1 MKSLNRPKNKGQAQL
16 AITIATMAVV
26 LIVVT
31 IVIAQLITSLGTGT
45 GLTGQGLAAFN
56 NITNYTWTG
65 ILLTAIGIIVV
76 AGFGLIG
83 LMLFRRK

>member
-1 MKSLNRPKNKGQAQL
+1 MTNRGQAQL
-16 AITIATMAVV
+16 AITIATIAIV
-26 LIVVT
+26 LLVVT
-31 IVIAQLITSLGTGT
+31 IVLAQLLPVLTDSTSSST
-45 GLTGQGLAAFN
+45 QAAMAAG